1 MVGFAWIDLDKQG
14 VCVYI
19 NQMHYFQSRNFYR
32 WSICIAA
39 MAIAWFSLG
48 NALNTMVAL
57 ASGKTI
63 DIVVCSGA
71 GVKKISVPAHD
82 GDETVSTIKHCGNA
96 PIYKLIAIPGT
107 PVHLNFEAPRTVAVW
122 QWTPRPQMALETVQD
137 NKPPPGRAPPE
148 VARA

>member
-1 MVGFAWIDLDKQG
+1 MRAL
-14 VCVYI
+14 
-19 NQMHYFQSRNFYR
+19 QSRKLYR
-32 WSICIAA
+32 LAIGIAA
-39 MAIAWFSLG
+39 LAVAWFSLG

-71 GVKKISVPAHD
+71 GLKKISVPVHD
-82 GDETVSTIKHCGNA
+82 GDEAISTIKHCGNA

-122 QWTPRPQMALETVQD
+122 QWIPSPQITPIIVQD
-137 NKPPPGRAPPE
+137 NRPPPGRAPP
-148 VARA
+148 VLVRA